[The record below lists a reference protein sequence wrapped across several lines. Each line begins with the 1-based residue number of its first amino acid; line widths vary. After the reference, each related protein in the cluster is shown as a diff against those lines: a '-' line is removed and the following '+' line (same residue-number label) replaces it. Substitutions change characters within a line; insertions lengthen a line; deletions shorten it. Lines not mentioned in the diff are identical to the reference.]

1 MNHDL
6 HKVLAEEV
14 SLLVGEGVQH
24 DLHKVLAEEVSHSA
38 SGEGV
43 QHDLHKVLAEEVSHS
58 ASGEGPGCS
67 MTFTK
72 CWLRR

>member
-1 MNHDL
+1 MQHDL

-38 SGEGV
+38 SGEG
-43 QHDLHKVLAEEVSHS
+43 
-58 ASGEGPGCS
+58 CS

>member
-1 MNHDL
+1 MQHDL

-38 SGEGV
+38 SGGGGV
-43 QHDLHKVLAEEVSHS
+43 A
-58 ASGEGPGCS
+58 
-67 MTFTK
+67 
-72 CWLRR
+72 

>member
-1 MNHDL
+1 MPSLPEPDLPSFPEDEVMNHDL

-38 SGEGV
+38 SGGGG
-43 QHDLHKVLAEEVSHS
+43 A
-58 ASGEGPGCS
+58 A
-67 MTFTK
+67 
-72 CWLRR
+72 

>member
-1 MNHDL
+1 M
-6 HKVLAEEV
+6 
-14 SLLVGEGVQH
+14 QH

-58 ASGEGPGCS
+58 ASGGGGAA
-67 MTFTK
+67 
-72 CWLRR
+72 